1 MFNKILVANRG
12 EIAVRIIRACKEM
25 GIRTLAVYSQADRD
39 SLHAKFA
46 DGAICI
52 GPAKSAESYLNITS
66 LISSMEVA
74 DVEAVHPG
82 YGFLAENAGFAEVC
96 EKCGIKFI
104 GPSSAV
110 MRLMGNKVQAKKIA
124 EEIKVP
130 VLPWSN
136 RALSDEKDA
145 LEVSRKIGFPVLI
158 KAASG
163 GGGRGMKL
171 VHTQASLASA
181 FNMAKM
187 EAMSAF
193 GDAEVFI
200 ERFCEL
206 PRHIEIQIV
215 ADEHGNVIHLG
226 ERECSIQR
234 RHQKI
239 LEECPSPRVD
249 ARLRQK
255 MGESAVRLARGIGYT
270 NVGTVEFLLD
280 KDKNFYFMEMNTR
293 IQVEHPVTEMVTGVD
308 IVKEQINISMGRKLS
323 LKQKNVAFKGHS
335 IECRINA
342 EDPFTYVPSPG
353 KITELVLP
361 GGPGVRVDTHIYCGY
376 VVPPYY
382 DNLLAKLV
390 VHAETR
396 MDAIARMT
404 RALEE
409 FHIGGIKT
417 NVPLH
422 LRIMK
427 DHDFIA
433 GKTDIDFL
441 SRYSQNIMHQ

>member
-1 MFNKILVANRG
+1 MFNKILIANRG

-52 GPAKSAESYLNITS
+52 GPAKSAESYLNVTS

-74 DVEAVHPG
+74 DAEAVHPG
-82 YGFLAENAGFAEVC
+82 YGFLAENAGFAEAC

-104 GPSSAV
+104 GPTSAV
-110 MRLMGNKVQAKKIA
+110 MRLMGNKVQAKKTA

-136 RALSDEKDA
+136 RALSDEKEA
-145 LEVSRKIGFPVLI
+145 LEVSKKIGFPVLI

-187 EAMSAF
+187 ESMSAF

-200 ERFCEL
+200 ERFCEQ
-206 PRHIEIQIV
+206 PRHIEIQII

-249 ARLRQK
+249 GRLRQK

-280 KDKNFYFMEMNTR
+280 KDRNFYFMEMNTR

-308 IVKEQINISMGRKLS
+308 IVKEQINISMGQKLS

-390 VHAETR
+390 VHAGTR
-396 MDAIARMT
+396 TEAIARMT